1 MYVVTHVLAVES
13 TNYAEHIASGD
24 VQILAGCVCARC
36 AGTELKLTNCWVRRG
51 FQVRGEYVQL
61 AVVLARCVAC
71 KARERVL
78 PCDALPGKVNG
89 VANIFGALGDVQD
102 GYSLTAAGDRAGVS
116 RQCVR
121 YWLEGV
127 AHRYLDLARL
137 HRHRAIVAPR
147 GATEHSTLVMFW
159 AFLTE
164 ARTKRPTLSWPTTS
178 SPPAAHTHEVIEAT
192 FGMVALLETAGGALV
207 VAEVGAS
214 LFQEAVLLFRSRG
227 LSSSISVFGE
237 DGFEHGG
244 RRSERRTP
252 WRRTTHR
259 TPRT

>member
-1 MYVVTHVLAVES
+1 VYVMVHVLAVES
-13 TNYAEHIASGD
+13 TNYAEHIVRGD

-36 AGTELKLTNCWVRRG
+36 ANTELKLTNCWVRRG
-51 FQVRGEYVQL
+51 FQVRGDYEEL

-78 PCDALPGKVNG
+78 PCDALPGKGNG
-89 VANIFGALGDVQD
+89 VANFFGALGDVQD
-102 GYSLTAAGDRAGVS
+102 GCSLTAAGDRAGVS

-137 HRHRAIVAPR
+137 HRHRAVI
-147 GATEHSTLVMFW
+147 ATSETDDATLVMFW
-159 AFLTE
+159 AFLAE
-164 ARTKRPTLSWPTTS
+164 ARTKRPTLSWPTTP
-178 SPPAAHTHEVIEAT
+178 SPPAAHTHEVPEAT
-192 FGMVALLETAGGALV
+192 FAMVALLETAGGPLV

-227 LSSSISVFGE
+227 VSSSISVFGE
-237 DGFEHGG
+237 DNFEHGG
-244 RRSERRTP
+244 RRFRRRTP
-252 WRRTTHR
+252 WRRTTDR
-259 TPRT
+259 TTRT